1 MLLFQTPIPT
11 PTPSLVQASREIN
24 DALQGTRELISNVQ
38 NLSALGV
45 LALVVIFG
53 ILYVVLVQRKKTDNN
68 EIVNKLIEQMQADRK
83 DRQELQNRLFQRD
96 EQREARMIESVGAM
110 SAVIESLRVV
120 MAEVKSIALAFNSRD
135 IQSSAAIDKMLTEGS
150 APVKDIRTIAD
161 KLLEKAVKADDDTI
175 ELKNILTDLKV
186 AVAQI
191 TDRLNTIMQE
201 RKRKTDSQ
209 PIPAISATVPTTS
222 VQL

>member
-1 MLLFQTPIPT
+1 
-11 PTPSLVQASREIN
+11 VQASREIN
-24 DALQGTRELISNVQ
+24 DALQGTRELIANVQ

-68 EIVNKLIEQMQADRK
+68 DIVNKLIEQMQADRK

-96 EQREARMIESVGAM
+96 EQREARMIESVSAM

-120 MAEVKSIALAFNSRD
+120 MAEVKSIALTFNSRD

-175 ELKNILTDLKV
+175 ELKNILTDLKI

-191 TDRLNTIMQE
+191 TDRLNTIMEE

-209 PIPAISATVPTTS
+209 PIPAIPATVPTQA